1 MKFVVLIILGKII
14 RDCSLFMAK
23 GGSVIFNQFRHMKNL
38 PLPKS
43 GYFKKLPP
51 VYVTVSKFYPPPPY
65 TQDATCLQLRNCVQH
80 MFWPRADKPKSSAR
94 SFVIVRE
101 ALSKESKFAAL
112 VLTCAQR
119 RSDLREKS
127 TVGKFVRSS
136 LQGLNQF
143 CFLRMAIYVRTTIL

>member
-1 MKFVVLIILGKII
+1 
-14 RDCSLFMAK
+14 MAK

-38 PLPKS
+38 PLPES

-51 VYVTVSKFYPPPPY
+51 IYVTVSKFYPPPPPY
-65 TQDATCLQLRNCVQH
+65 TQDTTCLQLRNYVQH

-101 ALSKESKFAAL
+101 ALSQESKFAAL
-112 VLTCAQR
+112 VLTCAQ
-119 RSDLREKS
+119 KS

-136 LQGLNQF
+136 LQGLKQF
-143 CFLRMAIYVRTTIL
+143 CCLRMAIYVRTTIL